1 MTDNERPAK
10 RARALASLLVEKE
23 IVTWEELER
32 AQEEMATWSPVI
44 GARAVAKAWA
54 NPTFRS
60 RLMENANEAFAE
72 LGVTDELPDRLVALA
87 NTPKV
92 HNVVVCTLC
101 SCYPSRILGPAPEW
115 YKNLNYRARTVRE
128 PRVVLEEFGVTLDP
142 EVEVRVYD
150 STADVRYLV
159 VPMRP
164 EGTEDM
170 DEAALSGLVTRDSM
184 VGVGLA
190 GTASRS
196 GRSDR

>member
-1 MTDNERPAK
+1 MADSEGAAK
-10 RARALASLLVEKE
+10 RSRALIALLVEKE
-23 IVTWEELER
+23 VVTEEELER
-32 AQEEMATWSPVI
+32 AQEKMATWNPAI
-44 GARAVAKAWA
+44 GARAVAKAWMD
-54 NPTFRS
+54 PRFRR
-60 RLMENANEAFAE
+60 RLMEDANDAFAE
-72 LGVTDELPDRLVALA
+72 LGVTEELPDRLVALA

-101 SCYPSRILGPAPEW
+101 SCYPSRVLGPAPEW
-115 YKNLNYRARTVRE
+115 YKSLNYRARAVRE

-164 EGTEDM
+164 AGTEDM

-184 VGVGLA
+184 VGMGLA
-190 GTASRS
+190 GTERRS
-196 GRSDR
+196 GWSDH

>member
-1 MTDNERPAK
+1 MADNGGAAT
-10 RARALASLLVEKE
+10 RARALIALLVEKGV
-23 IVTWEELER
+23 VTEEELER
-32 AQEEMATWSPVI
+32 AQEEMATWNPAI
-44 GARAVAKAWA
+44 GARAVAKAWMD
-54 NPTFRS
+54 PRFRG
-60 RLMENANEAFAE
+60 RLMEDANEAFTE

-101 SCYPSRILGPAPEW
+101 SCYPSRVLGPAPEW
-115 YKNLNYRARTVRE
+115 YKSLNYRARAVRE

-164 EGTEDM
+164 AGTEDM
-170 DEAALSGLVTRDSM
+170 DEAALSGMVTRDSM

-190 GTASRS
+190 GTDSR
-196 GRSDR
+196 

>member
-1 MTDNERPAK
+1 MADNEGAAT
-10 RARALASLLVEKE
+10 RARALIALLVEKE
-23 IVTWEELER
+23 VVTEEELER
-32 AQEEMATWSPVI
+32 AQEEMATWNPAI
-44 GARAVAKAWA
+44 GARAVAKAWMD
-54 NPTFRS
+54 PRFHG
-60 RLMENANEAFAE
+60 RLMEDANEAFAE

-101 SCYPSRILGPAPEW
+101 SCYPSRVLGPAPEW
-115 YKNLNYRARTVRE
+115 YKSLNYRARTVRE

-164 EGTEDM
+164 AGTEDM

-190 GTASRS
+190 GTNNR
-196 GRSDR
+196 

>member
-1 MTDNERPAK
+1 MTDNERAAT
-10 RARALASLLVEKE
+10 RARALTSLLVEKE
-23 IVTWEELER
+23 IVTQEELER
-32 AQEEMATWSPVI
+32 AQEEMATWSPAI

-54 NPTFRS
+54 DPTFRS
-60 RLMENANEAFAE
+60 RLMEDANEAFAE

-115 YKNLNYRARTVRE
+115 YKSLNYRARAVRE
-128 PRVVLEEFGVTLDP
+128 PRVVLEEFGVSLDP

-164 EGTEDM
+164 EGTEDL
-170 DEAALSGLVTRDSM
+170 DEAALSRLVTRDSM

-190 GTASRS
+190 GTTGRS
-196 GRSDR
+196 GYSGR

>member
-1 MTDNERPAK
+1 MED
-10 RARALASLLVEKE
+10 
-23 IVTWEELER
+23 
-32 AQEEMATWSPVI
+32 
-44 GARAVAKAWA
+44 A
-54 NPTFRS
+54 NV
-60 RLMENANEAFAE
+60 AFAE

-92 HNVVVCTLC
+92 HNIVVCTLS
-101 SCYPSRILGPAPEW
+101 SCYPARVLGPAPEW
-115 YKNLNYRARTVRE
+115 YKSLTYRARTVRE

-164 EGTEDM
+164 QGTEGM

-184 VGVGLA
+184 VGVGVA

-196 GRSDR
+196 GHTGR